1 MPLHVGSG
9 CLPATITNLRIN
21 CIAQSATPPEMSLW
35 EKIKEFFCSTHQ
47 TEAQECIWTICHP
60 SVGTTREDV
69 VSRFEQLRMLVYAGY
84 EESIHSGRHGESH
97 FCILDADNQEIL
109 SVTLDDAGNYTVN
122 CQGHNETYRFT
133 MDIEQGEECTEHA
146 EGASGTLQVSPLP
159 DPAAPQTP
167 AAYDAVWSEWKRAA
181 PAEELRG
188 RAATVQRICTCLNN
202 GSRELNVGE
211 SGLTALP
218 DCLPAH
224 ITTLVIPH
232 NNYLT
237 SLPTLPS
244 GLEVLTVEDN
254 QLTSLPPLP
263 SGLEV
268 LTVEDNQLTSLP
280 PLPSGLEVLTVEDNQ
295 LTSLPPLPSGLEVL
309 TVEDNQLTSL
319 PPLPSGLEVL
329 TVEDNQLT
337 SLPPLPSGLEVLT
350 VEDNQLTSLP
360 PLPSGLEVL
369 TVEDNQLTSLPPLPS
384 GLEVLTVEDNQLT
397 SLPPLPAGLVV
408 LTVSGNQLTS
418 LPPLPAGLQTLSVAG
433 NQLTSLPPLPAGLQM
448 LLVARNQLTS
458 LPPLPAGLQMLL
470 VARNQLTSLPPL
482 PPAGLQTLSV
492 AGNQLTSLPPLP
504 AGLQMLSVAG
514 NQLTR
519 LPPLPAGLRRLL
531 VAGNQLTSLPPL
543 PAGLQMLL
551 VARNQLT
558 SLPPLPAGLQM
569 LSVSDNQLTSLPL
582 LPAGLE
588 LLTLERNPQLVR
600 LPPLPEGLQTL
611 SVDANPQL
619 TRLPALPSGL
629 QRLYARNNQLTRLP
643 ESITGLSSEASVNL
657 EGNPLSERT
666 LQALREITSAP
677 GYSGPRILFDMAGA
691 SAPRE
696 ARALHLAAAGWL
708 VPAREGEP
716 APADRWHMFG
726 QEDNAAAFSLFLD
739 RLSETENF
747 MKDAGFKAQISSWLV
762 QLAEDEALRAKTFAM
777 ATEAT
782 ASCQD
787 RVTLALHQMKNVQL
801 VHDAEKGQYDNNLA
815 ALVATGRE
823 MFRLEK
829 LEQIAREKAGTLA
842 LADDVEVYLAYQN
855 KLKKAL
861 GLTSVTAEMRFF
873 GVSGVTVSDLQ
884 AAELQV
890 KAAEKS
896 ELREWILQWGPLHSV
911 LERKAPERVNALRE
925 KQISDYEETYRML
938 SDTELRPFGLVGNTD
953 AERTIGA
960 RAMESAKKTFLDGL
974 RPLVEEMLGSYL
986 AP

>member
-159 DPAAPQTP
+159 APAAPQTP
-167 AAYDAVWSEWKRAA
+167 AEYDAVWSEWKGAA

-218 DCLPAH
+218 DRLPAH

-237 SLPTLPS
+237 SLPT
-244 GLEVLTVEDN
+244 
-254 QLTSLPPLP
+254 
-263 SGLEV
+263 
-268 LTVEDNQLTSLP
+268 
-280 PLPSGLEVLTVEDNQ
+280 
-295 LTSLPPLPSGLEVL
+295 
-309 TVEDNQLTSL
+309 
-319 PPLPSGLEVL
+319 
-329 TVEDNQLT
+329 
-337 SLPPLPSGLEVLT
+337 
-350 VEDNQLTSLP
+350 
-360 PLPSGLEVL
+360 LPSGLEVL

-458 LPPLPAGLQMLL
+458 LPPLPAGLQML
-470 VARNQLTSLPPL
+470 
-482 PPAGLQTLSV
+482 
-492 AGNQLTSLPPLP
+492 
-504 AGLQMLSVAG
+504 SVAG

-531 VAGNQLTSLPPL
+531 VAGNQLTRLPPL
-543 PAGLQMLL
+543 PAGLQ
-551 VARNQLT
+551 V
-558 SLPPLPAGLQM
+558 

-588 LLTLERNPQLVR
+588 LLTLERNPQLAR

-896 ELREWILQWGPLHSV
+896 ELREWILQWGPLYSV

>member
-254 QLTSLPPLP
+254 QLTS
-263 SGLEV
+263 
-268 LTVEDNQLTSLP
+268 
-280 PLPSGLEVLTVEDNQ
+280 
-295 LTSLPPLPSGLEVL
+295 
-309 TVEDNQLTSL
+309 
-319 PPLPSGLEVL
+319 
-329 TVEDNQLT
+329 
-337 SLPPLPSGLEVLT
+337 
-350 VEDNQLTSLP
+350 
-360 PLPSGLEVL
+360 
-369 TVEDNQLTSLPPLPS
+369 
-384 GLEVLTVEDNQLT
+384 
-397 SLPPLPAGLVV
+397 
-408 LTVSGNQLTS
+408 
-418 LPPLPAGLQTLSVAG
+418 
-433 NQLTSLPPLPAGLQM
+433 
-448 LLVARNQLTS
+448 
-458 LPPLPAGLQMLL
+458 
-470 VARNQLTSLPPL
+470 
-482 PPAGLQTLSV
+482 
-492 AGNQLTSLPPLP
+492 
-504 AGLQMLSVAG
+504 
-514 NQLTR
+514 
-519 LPPLPAGLRRLL
+519 
-531 VAGNQLTSLPPL
+531 
-543 PAGLQMLL
+543 
-551 VARNQLT
+551 
-558 SLPPLPAGLQM
+558 
-569 LSVSDNQLTSLPL
+569 
-582 LPAGLE
+582 
-588 LLTLERNPQLVR
+588 

>member
-211 SGLTALP
+211 SGLTVLP

-237 SLPTLPS
+237 SLPT
-244 GLEVLTVEDN
+244 
-254 QLTSLPPLP
+254 
-263 SGLEV
+263 
-268 LTVEDNQLTSLP
+268 
-280 PLPSGLEVLTVEDNQ
+280 
-295 LTSLPPLPSGLEVL
+295 
-309 TVEDNQLTSL
+309 
-319 PPLPSGLEVL
+319 
-329 TVEDNQLT
+329 
-337 SLPPLPSGLEVLT
+337 
-350 VEDNQLTSLP
+350 
-360 PLPSGLEVL
+360 LPSGLEVL

-458 LPPLPAGLQMLL
+458 LPPLPAGLQML
-470 VARNQLTSLPPL
+470 
-482 PPAGLQTLSV
+482 
-492 AGNQLTSLPPLP
+492 
-504 AGLQMLSVAG
+504 SVAG

-543 PAGLQMLL
+543 PAGLQ
-551 VARNQLT
+551 V
-558 SLPPLPAGLQM
+558 

>member
-47 TEAQECIWTICHP
+47 TEALECIWTICHP

-69 VSRFEQLRMLVYAGY
+69 VSRFEQLRMLAYAGY

-167 AAYDAVWSEWKRAA
+167 AEYDAVWSEWKGAA

-237 SLPTLPS
+237 SLPT
-244 GLEVLTVEDN
+244 
-254 QLTSLPPLP
+254 
-263 SGLEV
+263 
-268 LTVEDNQLTSLP
+268 
-280 PLPSGLEVLTVEDNQ
+280 
-295 LTSLPPLPSGLEVL
+295 
-309 TVEDNQLTSL
+309 
-319 PPLPSGLEVL
+319 
-329 TVEDNQLT
+329 
-337 SLPPLPSGLEVLT
+337 
-350 VEDNQLTSLP
+350 
-360 PLPSGLEVL
+360 LPSGLEVL

-458 LPPLPAGLQMLL
+458 LPPLPAGLQML
-470 VARNQLTSLPPL
+470 
-482 PPAGLQTLSV
+482 
-492 AGNQLTSLPPLP
+492 
-504 AGLQMLSVAG
+504 SVAG

-543 PAGLQMLL
+543 PAGLQ
-551 VARNQLT
+551 V
-558 SLPPLPAGLQM
+558 

>member
-47 TEAQECIWTICHP
+47 TEALECIWTICHP

-69 VSRFEQLRMLVYAGY
+69 VSRFEQLRMLAYAGY

-159 DPAAPQTP
+159 APAAPQTP
-167 AAYDAVWSEWKRAA
+167 AAYDAVWSEWRRAA

-218 DCLPAH
+218 DCLPTH

-263 SGLEV
+263 AELE
-268 LTVEDNQLTSLP
+268 L
-280 PLPSGLEVLTVEDNQ
+280 
-295 LTSLPPLPSGLEVL
+295 
-309 TVEDNQLTSL
+309 
-319 PPLPSGLEVL
+319 
-329 TVEDNQLT
+329 
-337 SLPPLPSGLEVLT
+337 
-350 VEDNQLTSLP
+350 
-360 PLPSGLEVL
+360 
-369 TVEDNQLTSLPPLPS
+369 
-384 GLEVLTVEDNQLT
+384 
-397 SLPPLPAGLVV
+397 

-418 LPPLPAGLQTLSVAG
+418 LPPLPAGLQMLSVSG
-433 NQLTSLPPLPAGLQM
+433 NQLTSLPPLPAGLQT
-448 LLVARNQLTS
+448 LL
-458 LPPLPAGLQMLL
+458 
-470 VARNQLTSLPPL
+470 
-482 PPAGLQTLSV
+482 V
-492 AGNQLTSLPPLP
+492 AGNQLTS
-504 AGLQMLSVAG
+504 
-514 NQLTR
+514 

-543 PAGLQMLL
+543 PAGLQ
-551 VARNQLT
+551 V
-558 SLPPLPAGLQM
+558 

-588 LLTLERNPQLVR
+588 LLTLDRNPQLAR

-643 ESITGLSSEASVNL
+643 ESITGLSSEAIVNL
-657 EGNPLSERT
+657 YGNPLSERT
-666 LQALREITSAP
+666 LQALQNITSAP

-691 SAPRE
+691 STPRE
-696 ARALHLAAAGWL
+696 ARALHLAAADWL

-726 QEDNAAAFSLFLD
+726 QEDNADAFSLFLD

-747 MKDAGFKAQISSWLV
+747 IKDAGFKAQISSWLA
-762 QLAEDEALRAKTFAM
+762 QLAEDEALRANTFAM

-782 ASCQD
+782 SSCED
-787 RVTLALHQMKNVQL
+787 RVTFFLHQMKNVQL
-801 VHDAEKGQYDNNLA
+801 VHNAEKGQYDNDLA

-823 MFRLEK
+823 MFRLGK
-829 LEQIAREKAGTLA
+829 LEQIAREKVRTLA
-842 LADDVEVYLAYQN
+842 LVDEIEVWLAYQN
-855 KLKKAL
+855 KLKKSL
-861 GLTSVTAEMRFF
+861 GLTSVTSEMRFF
-873 GVSGVTVSDLQ
+873 DVSGVTVTDLQ
-884 AAELQV
+884 DAELQV

-896 ELREWILQWGPLHSV
+896 EFREWILQWGPLHRV

-938 SDTELRPFGLVGNTD
+938 SDTELRPSGLVGNTD

-986 AP
+986 NVQWRRN

>member
-21 CIAQSATPPEMSLW
+21 CIAQSATPPEMSSW

-47 TEAQECIWTICHP
+47 TEALECIWTICHP

-69 VSRFEQLRMLVYAGY
+69 VSRFEQLRMLAYAGY

-97 FCILDADNQEIL
+97 FCILDADSQEIL

-159 DPAAPQTP
+159 APAAPQTP
-167 AAYDAVWSEWKRAA
+167 AEYDAVWSEWTRVA

-280 PLPSGLEVLTVEDNQ
+280 PLPAGLEL
-295 LTSLPPLPSGLEVL
+295 
-309 TVEDNQLTSL
+309 
-319 PPLPSGLEVL
+319 
-329 TVEDNQLT
+329 
-337 SLPPLPSGLEVLT
+337 
-350 VEDNQLTSLP
+350 
-360 PLPSGLEVL
+360 
-369 TVEDNQLTSLPPLPS
+369 
-384 GLEVLTVEDNQLT
+384 
-397 SLPPLPAGLVV
+397 

-418 LPPLPAGLQTLSVAG
+418 LPPLPAGLQMLLVAG

-448 LLVARNQLTS
+448 LLVAGNQLTS
-458 LPPLPAGLQMLL
+458 LPPLPAGLQM
-470 VARNQLTSLPPL
+470 
-482 PPAGLQTLSV
+482 LSV

-514 NQLTR
+514 NQLT
-519 LPPLPAGLRRLL
+519 
-531 VAGNQLTSLPPL
+531 SLPPL
-543 PAGLQMLL
+543 PAGLQVLL

-558 SLPPLPAGLQM
+558 SLPL
-569 LSVSDNQLTSLPL
+569 
-582 LPAGLE
+582 
-588 LLTLERNPQLVR
+588 
-600 LPPLPEGLQTL
+600 LPEGLQTL

-619 TRLPALPSGL
+619 ARLPALPSGL

-643 ESITGLSSEASVNL
+643 ESITGLSSEATVNL

-666 LQALREITSAP
+666 LQALRDITSAP

-696 ARALHLAAAGWL
+696 ARALHLAAADWL

-716 APADRWHMFG
+716 DPADRWHMFG

-747 MKDAGFKAQISSWLV
+747 IKDAGFKAQITSWLA
-762 QLAEDEALRAKTFAM
+762 QLAEDDALRAKTFAM

-801 VHDAEKGQYDNNLA
+801 VHDAEKGEYDNNLVV
-815 ALVATGRE
+815 LVATGRE

-873 GVSGVTVSDLQ
+873 GVSGVTVTDLQ

-896 ELREWILQWGPLHSV
+896 EFREWILQWGPLHSV

-938 SDTELRPFGLVGNTD
+938 SDTELRPSGLVGNTD
-953 AERTIGA
+953 AERTLGA

-986 AP
+986 KARQRLN

>member
-1 MPLHVGSG
+1 MPLHVGRG

-159 DPAAPQTP
+159 APAAPQTP
-167 AAYDAVWSEWKRAA
+167 AEYDAVWSEWKGAA

-218 DCLPAH
+218 DRLPAH

-237 SLPTLPS
+237 SLPT
-244 GLEVLTVEDN
+244 
-254 QLTSLPPLP
+254 
-263 SGLEV
+263 
-268 LTVEDNQLTSLP
+268 
-280 PLPSGLEVLTVEDNQ
+280 
-295 LTSLPPLPSGLEVL
+295 
-309 TVEDNQLTSL
+309 
-319 PPLPSGLEVL
+319 
-329 TVEDNQLT
+329 
-337 SLPPLPSGLEVLT
+337 
-350 VEDNQLTSLP
+350 
-360 PLPSGLEVL
+360 LPSGLEVL

-458 LPPLPAGLQMLL
+458 LPPLPAGLQML
-470 VARNQLTSLPPL
+470 
-482 PPAGLQTLSV
+482 
-492 AGNQLTSLPPLP
+492 
-504 AGLQMLSVAG
+504 SVAG

-543 PAGLQMLL
+543 PAGLQ
-551 VARNQLT
+551 V
-558 SLPPLPAGLQM
+558 

-938 SDTELRPFGLVGNTD
+938 SDTELRPFGLAGNTD

-986 AP
+986 AS

>member
-1 MPLHVGSG
+1 
-9 CLPATITNLRIN
+9 
-21 CIAQSATPPEMSLW
+21 
-35 EKIKEFFCSTHQ
+35 
-47 TEAQECIWTICHP
+47 
-60 SVGTTREDV
+60 
-69 VSRFEQLRMLVYAGY
+69 AGY

-97 FCILDADNQEIL
+97 FCILDANSQEIL

-159 DPAAPQTP
+159 ATAAPQTP
-167 AAYDAVWSEWKRAA
+167 AEYDAVWSEWKGAA

-254 QLTSLPPLP
+254 QLI
-263 SGLEV
+263 
-268 LTVEDNQLTSLP
+268 
-280 PLPSGLEVLTVEDNQ
+280 
-295 LTSLPPLPSGLEVL
+295 
-309 TVEDNQLTSL
+309 
-319 PPLPSGLEVL
+319 
-329 TVEDNQLT
+329 
-337 SLPPLPSGLEVLT
+337 
-350 VEDNQLTSLP
+350 
-360 PLPSGLEVL
+360 
-369 TVEDNQLTSLPPLPS
+369 
-384 GLEVLTVEDNQLT
+384 
-397 SLPPLPAGLVV
+397 SLPPLPAGLEL
-408 LTVSGNQLTS
+408 LTVS
-418 LPPLPAGLQTLSVAG
+418 
-433 NQLTSLPPLPAGLQM
+433 
-448 LLVARNQLTS
+448 
-458 LPPLPAGLQMLL
+458 
-470 VARNQLTSLPPL
+470 
-482 PPAGLQTLSV
+482 
-492 AGNQLTSLPPLP
+492 
-504 AGLQMLSVAG
+504 
-514 NQLTR
+514 
-519 LPPLPAGLRRLL
+519 
-531 VAGNQLTSLPPL
+531 GNQLTSLPPL

-569 LSVSDNQLTSLPL
+569 LSVAGNQLTSLPPLPAGLQRLLVAGNQLTSLPPLPAGLQVLSVSNNQLTSLPL

-588 LLTLERNPQLVR
+588 LLTVDRNPQLVR

-611 SVDANPQL
+611 SVDDNPQL
-619 TRLPALPSGL
+619 TRLPALPSGIQL
-629 QRLYARNNQLTRLP
+629 LFARNNQLTRLP
-643 ESITGLSSEASVNL
+643 ESITGLASNATVNV

-666 LQALREITSAP
+666 LQALLDITSAP
-677 GYSGPRILFDMAGA
+677 GYSGPTIHFNMAGP

-696 ARALHLAAAGWL
+696 ARALHLAAADWL
-708 VPAREGEP
+708 MPAREREP

-747 MKDAGFKAQISSWLV
+747 IRDAGFKEQISSWLV
-762 QLAEDEALRAKTFAM
+762 QLAEDDALRAKTFAM

-801 VHDAEKGQYDNNLA
+801 VHDAEKGEYDNNLVV
-815 ALVATGRE
+815 LVATGRE

-842 LADDVEVYLAYQN
+842 LVDEIEVWLAYQN
-855 KLKKAL
+855 KLKKSL

-896 ELREWILQWGPLHSV
+896 EFREWILQWGPLHSV

-938 SDTELRPFGLVGNTD
+938 SDTELRPSGLVGNTD

-974 RPLVEEMLGSYL
+974 RSLVEEMLGSYL
-986 AP
+986 KVRQRLN

>member
-263 SGLEV
+263 
-268 LTVEDNQLTSLP
+268 
-280 PLPSGLEVLTVEDNQ
+280 
-295 LTSLPPLPSGLEVL
+295 
-309 TVEDNQLTSL
+309 
-319 PPLPSGLEVL
+319 
-329 TVEDNQLT
+329 
-337 SLPPLPSGLEVLT
+337 
-350 VEDNQLTSLP
+350 
-360 PLPSGLEVL
+360 
-369 TVEDNQLTSLPPLPS
+369 
-384 GLEVLTVEDNQLT
+384 
-397 SLPPLPAGLVV
+397 AGLVV

-448 LLVARNQLTS
+448 LL
-458 LPPLPAGLQMLL
+458 
-470 VARNQLTSLPPL
+470 
-482 PPAGLQTLSV
+482 V

-543 PAGLQMLL
+543 PAGLQ
-551 VARNQLT
+551 V
-558 SLPPLPAGLQM
+558 